1 MLSKIK
7 DLEKSPSTKVIFIEG
22 ATILEA
28 GFNKHFDEIWSSIVP
43 KEDQVHRALNR
54 SKLMGLGQSR
64 GDLERWTKMQI
75 GDEERKKMSNFWYDG
90 RDSILKNWEKV
101 EKQI

>member
-1 MLSKIK
+1 MLANQVFCPKNHKKFTSILYPEIETLMLSKIK

-54 SKLMGLGQSR
+54 SKLKGLGQSR
-64 GDLERWTKMQI
+64 GDLER
-75 GDEERKKMSNFWYDG
+75 
-90 RDSILKNWEKV
+90 
-101 EKQI
+101 